1 MASHLKYAA
10 HKALIGIGL
19 LALPWGAPQALIDI
33 SPKVLEV
40 NDEQAVVNVINTGDK
55 PEFVNIT
62 LYQVTNPGVP
72 SQEEQTIPLGLIKDP
87 SLYATPFKLSLGP
100 RQQKQV
106 QLKVLKETGQEKVYR
121 LAVIPEQK
129 ASISGTQNNVMLVGL
144 GYMGLVRQLP
154 KIQTAAWSHSCGV
167 QGIMLKA
174 TGTVR
179 TAFSELKQDGKEI
192 GDFNLYP
199 GSPRTVAAKVL
210 NGQVEGKP
218 FSVKCGA

>member
-1 MASHLKYAA
+1 MANRLKYAA
-10 HKALIGIGL
+10 HNALFGIGL

-40 NDEQAVVNVINTGDK
+40 DDEQAIVNVINTGDK
-55 PEFVNIT
+55 PEFVTVT

-72 SQEEQTIPLGLIKDP
+72 SGEEQTIPLGLIKDP

-106 QLKVLKETGQEKVYR
+106 QLKVLKNTTKEKVYR

-129 ASISGTQNNVMLVGL
+129 ASISGTQDNVMLVGL

-154 KIQTAAWSHSCGV
+154 PIQTTAWRHRCGTD
-167 QGIMLKA
+167 GITLEA

-179 TAFSELKQDGKEI
+179 TAFTELKQDGKAL

-199 GSPRTVAAKVL
+199 DAPRTLVAKTLSGKV
-210 NGQVEGKP
+210 ESKP
-218 FSVKCGA
+218 FNVTCGA